1 MSDPTK
7 KIELTVQTATV
18 EDLEYI
24 AQKSGLT
31 PGEIV
36 DRLVARAS
44 TDDPDIAERL
54 AMDSLIVAVSKLSG
68 EDLVMAIFD
77 IATNLML
84 ASPAKDIDT
93 FVANIRSL
101 QEKDAEMNSL
111 IAQNRAIPTRE
122 LEELMAQL
130 AKLKEKEKGTN

>member
-7 KIELTVQTATV
+7 KIELTDQTATV

>member
-44 TDDPDIAERL
+44 TNDPDIAERL

-111 IAQNRAIPTRE
+111 IAQNRAISTRE
-122 LEELMAQL
+122 LEELMARL
-130 AKLKEKEKGTN
+130 VKLKEKGTD

>member
-1 MSDPTK
+1 MCDPTK

-24 AQKSGLT
+24 AQKSGLA

-36 DRLVARAS
+36 YRLVARAS
-44 TDDPDIAERL
+44 TDAPDIAERL

-101 QEKDAEMNSL
+101 QGKDAEMNSL

>member
-7 KIELTVQTATV
+7 KIELTVQATTA

-31 PGEIV
+31 TGEIV
-36 DRLVARAS
+36 DRLIARAS

-54 AMDSLIVAVSKLSG
+54 AMDNLIIAVSKLSS
-68 EDLVMAIFD
+68 ENLVMAIFD

-84 ASPAKDIDT
+84 ANPAKDIDA
-93 FVANIRSL
+93 FVTNIRSL

-111 IAQNRAIPTRE
+111 IAQNKAIPTRE
-122 LEELMAQL
+122 LEELMARL
-130 AKLKEKEKGTN
+130 SKLKEKGLD

>member
-1 MSDPTK
+1 MGDPTK

-44 TDDPDIAERL
+44 TDDPDIAERF
-54 AMDSLIVAVSKLSG
+54 AMDSLIIAVSKLSG

-84 ASPAKDIDT
+84 ANPAKDIDA

-111 IAQNRAIPTRE
+111 IAQNKAIPTRE
-122 LEELMAQL
+122 LEELMARL
-130 AKLKEKEKGTN
+130 SKLKEKGLD

>member
-1 MSDPTK
+1 M
-7 KIELTVQTATV
+7 
-18 EDLEYI
+18 
-24 AQKSGLT
+24 
-31 PGEIV
+31 

>member
-1 MSDPTK
+1 MGDPTK

-44 TDDPDIAERL
+44 TDDPDIAERF
-54 AMDSLIVAVSKLSG
+54 AMDSLIIAVSKLSG

-84 ASPAKDIDT
+84 ANPAKDIDT
-93 FVANIRSL
+93 FVANIRSI

-111 IAQNRAIPTRE
+111 IAQNRAIPAKE
-122 LEELMAQL
+122 LEELMARL
-130 AKLKEKEKGTN
+130 AKLKEKGID

>member
-44 TDDPDIAERL
+44 TDDPDIAERF
-54 AMDSLIVAVSKLSG
+54 AMDSLIIAVSKLSG

-84 ASPAKDIDT
+84 ASPAKDIDS

-101 QEKDAEMNSL
+101 QEKDAAMNSL
-111 IAQNRAIPTRE
+111 IAQNKAIPTRD
-122 LEELMAQL
+122 LEELMARL
-130 AKLKEKEKGTN
+130 AKLKEKGIN

>member
-7 KIELTVQTATV
+7 KIELTVQATTA

-31 PGEIV
+31 TGEIV

-54 AMDSLIVAVSKLSG
+54 AMDNLIIAVSKLSS
-68 EDLVMAIFD
+68 ENLVMAIFD

-84 ASPAKDIDT
+84 ANPAKDIDA
-93 FVANIRSL
+93 FVTNIRSL

-111 IAQNRAIPTRE
+111 IAQNKAIPTRE
-122 LEELMAQL
+122 LEELMARL
-130 AKLKEKEKGTN
+130 SKLKEKGLD

>member
-44 TDDPDIAERL
+44 TDAPDIAERL

>member
-44 TDDPDIAERL
+44 TNDPDIAERL

>member
-24 AQKSGLT
+24 AQKSGLA

-44 TDDPDIAERL
+44 TDAPDIAERL